1 MQQDIRE
8 EVILSKEEAIHDY
21 RLLYQSR
28 ETSLLGRREVLTGKA
43 KFGIFGD
50 GKELPQ
56 LAMAKVFKPGDIR
69 SGYYRDQTLIFA
81 TGQSTIKEFFAQL
94 YANPNVNE
102 EPLSGGRQMNAHFG
116 TRHLD
121 EFGNWKDLT
130 AIPLSASDTSPTA
143 SQMPRLVGLAQ
154 ASKLYREVPELASFS
169 SFSKGG
175 NEIAFGTIGNASSAE
190 GHFWEALNAIG
201 VLQAPMIMS
210 IWDDGYGIS
219 VPNEYQ
225 LTRDLSDMLSGFQR
239 NDRSRGFEVFRVSAW
254 DYESLVTTYKEAEYW
269 AREKH
274 IPCIIHVV
282 DVTQPQ
288 GHSTSGS
295 HERYKSEERL
305 QWEKD
310 FDCLSRLR
318 EYVLNRGYASE
329 EELKTWEKEDRKQVR
344 AWKNEAWIQFQEPI
358 MALKVELV
366 GLLNHISGTQILDIK
381 ERLDRDPAPSR
392 RLVMRS
398 AHDALLASWGVEGPE
413 IDAVKTWFE
422 RMKKT
427 GDRLFDSHLYSESEL
442 SPMNVPPV
450 DPTYKE
456 DAEML
461 SGFEILNRNFDHWL
475 QKDPRVLAFGEDVG
489 HLGDVNQGFAGL
501 QKKYG
506 KHRVSDTGIR
516 EATIVGQAI
525 GLSMRGLRPIA
536 EIQYLDYFI
545 YGIQGLSDDMATLR
559 YRTAGGQKAPA
570 IIRTRGHRLEGI
582 WHAGSPLGMMIHALR
597 GMHICVPRNMV
608 QATGFYNTLLQGDDP
623 AVVIEVLNGYRLKE
637 RVPSNLTE
645 FCIPLGVPEVIRQG
659 EDITIVTYGACCRI
673 AIEAAAQLEKCGIS
687 AEIVD
692 VRTLL
697 PFDVHAKILDSLK
710 KTNRILF
717 LDEDVPGGAS
727 SYMYQQV
734 LEKQNGYEWLDS
746 PAMTLTAK
754 EHRAAYGDDGDYFSK
769 PQVEDVFRAVYGI
782 MNEVDPGEFPDWM

>member
-8 EVILSKEEAIHDY
+8 EVIISKEEAIRDY

-56 LAMAKVFKPGDIR
+56 LAMSKVFKPGDIR

-81 TGQSTIKEFFAQL
+81 TGQSSIKEFFAQL

-102 EPLSGGRQMNAHFG
+102 EPLSAGRQMNAHFG
-116 TRHLD
+116 TRHVD

-130 AIPLSASDTSPTA
+130 SMPLSASDTSPTA

-154 ASKLYREVPELASFS
+154 ASKLYREVPELAALST
-169 SFSKGG
+169 FSKNG

-201 VLQAPMIMS
+201 VIQAPMIMS

-225 LTRDLSDMLSGFQR
+225 LTRDLSDMISGFQR

-254 DYESLVTTYKEAEYW
+254 DYQSLITTYKEAEYW

-310 FDCLSRLR
+310 FDCLGRLR
-318 EYVLNRGYASE
+318 EYLLNNGYASE

-344 AWKNEAWIQFQEPI
+344 AWKNEAWAQFQEPI
-358 MALKVELV
+358 FGMKNELVEL
-366 GLLNHISGTQILDIK
+366 LNKIPGTQILDIK
-381 ERLDRDPAPSR
+381 ERLTRDPAPSR
-392 RLVMRS
+392 RLVLRS
-398 AHDALLASWGVEGPE
+398 AHDALLASWGTEGPE
-413 IDAVKTWFE
+413 IDVLKSWFE
-422 RMKKT
+422 NMKKT

-442 SPMNVPPV
+442 SPLNVAAV
-450 DPTYKE
+450 DPTYQE

-461 SGFEILNRNFDHWL
+461 SGFEILNRNFDNWL

-516 EATIVGQAI
+516 EATIIGQAI
-525 GLSMRGLRPIA
+525 GLAMRGLRPIA

-545 YGIQGLSDDMATLR
+545 YGLQGLSDDLATLR

-570 IIRTRGHRLEGI
+570 IIRTRGHRLEGV

-645 FCIPLGVPEVIRQG
+645 FCIPLGVPEVIRKG

-673 AIEAAAQLEKCGIS
+673 AMEAAAQLEKCGIS
-687 AEIVD
+687 VEILD

-697 PFDVHAKILDSLK
+697 PFDIHAKILDSLK

-727 SYMYQQV
+727 SFMYQQV
-734 LEKQNGYEWLDS
+734 LEKQNGYQWLDS

-782 MNEVDPGEFPDWM
+782 MNEVDPAEFPDWI

>member
-8 EVILSKEEAIHDY
+8 ETIISKEEAIRDY

-28 ETSLLGRREVLTGKA
+28 ETSLIGRREVLTGKA

-81 TGQSTIKEFFAQL
+81 TGQSTIKEFFSQL

-102 EPLSGGRQMNAHFG
+102 EPISAGRQMNAHFG

-130 AIPLSASDTSPTA
+130 AMPLSASDTSPTA

-154 ASKLYREVPELASFS
+154 ASKLYREVPELANFT
-169 SFSKGG
+169 SFSKNG

-190 GHFWEALNAIG
+190 GHFWEAINAIG

-295 HERYKSEERL
+295 HERYKSDERL

-318 EYVLNRGYASE
+318 EFLIDKGFASD
-329 EELKTWEKEDRKQVR
+329 EELKTWEKEDRKLVKTL
-344 AWKNEAWIQFQEPI
+344 KNEAWAQFQDPI
-358 MALKVELV
+358 MGIKAELI
-366 GLLNHISGTQILDIK
+366 GLLDQISGAQISDIK
-381 ERLDRDPAPSR
+381 QRLQRDPAPSR
-392 RLVMRS
+392 RLVLRS
-398 AHDALLASWGVEGPE
+398 AHDALLASWGSGSPE
-413 IDAVKTWFE
+413 IDDLKSWFE
-422 RMKKT
+422 QLKKA

-442 SPMNVPPV
+442 SPMNITPIE
-450 DPTYKE
+450 PTYKE
-456 DAEML
+456 DAEVL
-461 SGFEILNRNFDHWL
+461 SGFEILNKNFDAWL

-506 KHRVSDTGIR
+506 EHRVSDTGIR

-525 GLSMRGLRPIA
+525 GLAMRGLRPIA

-545 YGIQGLSDDMATLR
+545 YGLQGLSDDMATLR

-645 FCIPLGVPEVIRQG
+645 FCIPLGVPEVIRKG
-659 EDITIVTYGACCRI
+659 EDISIVTYGACCRI
-673 AIEAAAQLEKCGIS
+673 AMEAAVQLDKCGIS
-687 AEIVD
+687 AEIID

-697 PFDVHAKILDSLK
+697 PFDVQSKILDSLK

-727 SYMYQQV
+727 SYMFQQV

-782 MNEVDPGEFPDWM
+782 MNEVDPGEFPEWM

>member
-8 EVILSKEEAIHDY
+8 EVIISKEEAIRDY

-56 LAMAKVFKPGDIR
+56 LAMAKVFRPGDIR

-81 TGQSTIKEFFAQL
+81 TGQSSIKEFFAQL

-102 EPLSGGRQMNAHFG
+102 EPLSAGRQMNAHFG

-154 ASKLYREVPELASFS
+154 ASKLYREVPELADFS
-169 SFSKGG
+169 SFSKKG

-201 VLQAPMIMS
+201 VIQAPMIMS

-274 IPCIIHVV
+274 VPCIIHVV

-295 HERYKSEERL
+295 HERYKGEERL

-310 FDCLSRLR
+310 FDCLGRLK
-318 EYVLNRGYASE
+318 EFLLSRGYASE

-344 AWKNEAWIQFQEPI
+344 AWKNEAWAQFQEPI
-358 MALKVELV
+358 MVMKAELV
-366 GLLNHISGTQILDIK
+366 GLLNQISGTQILDIK

-398 AHDALLASWGVEGPE
+398 AHDALLASWGTEGPE
-413 IDAVKTWFE
+413 IDAVKSWFE

-442 SPMNVPPV
+442 SPMNVTPV
-450 DPTYKE
+450 APTYQE

-545 YGIQGLSDDMATLR
+545 YGLQGLSDDMATLR

-637 RVPSNLTE
+637 KVPSNLTE
-645 FCIPLGVPEVIRQG
+645 FCIPLGVPEVIRHG

-673 AIEAAAQLEKCGIS
+673 AMEAAAQLEKCGIS

-697 PFDVHAKILDSLK
+697 PFDVYAVILDSLK